1 MINPLTGNPDN
12 SEAGGFARSMSE
24 LQWLLL
30 ILVALYFFVPTGPLE
45 NRDVVIAS
53 MVAYS
58 AFILVFRYF
67 GSRVRE
73 TRMKLAIE
81 TWAMIGFITAVLW
94 NTGYTESPLL
104 NLYLL
109 VIIACAITLGKAMT
123 LLEVFLVA
131 CCYLHMSFSVYSV
144 DIFTLETFT
153 LLMARFSP
161 FLLVAY
167 VTSLL
172 ASDILSAKHK
182 ITLLSQTD
190 ELTGVL
196 NMRAFNLL
204 LEKQLASAARYG
216 EAFSIIML
224 DVDELK
230 RVNDQYGHAT
240 GSRMIQ
246 TVSRTLKNSVRATDI
261 VARFGGDEF
270 VILMAHTSTEHA
282 QLVAERIL
290 KAVAAIS
297 FDIDGNT
304 VATTASIGIAG
315 FPECTA
321 NPAKVLD
328 MADMALYRSKREGR
342 NRVNCHEQGPEPR
355 QPVTDISN
363 RRALQSA

>member
-1 MINPLTGNPDN
+1 
-12 SEAGGFARSMSE
+12 
-24 LQWLLL
+24 
-30 ILVALYFFVPTGPLE
+30 
-45 NRDVVIAS
+45 
-53 MVAYS
+53 
-58 AFILVFRYF
+58 
-67 GSRVRE
+67 
-73 TRMKLAIE
+73 
-81 TWAMIGFITAVLW
+81 
-94 NTGYTESPLL
+94 
-104 NLYLL
+104 
-109 VIIACAITLGKAMT
+109 MT
-123 LLEVFLVA
+123 LLEVFLIA

-153 LLMARFSP
+153 QLMARFSP

-172 ASDILSAKHK
+172 ASDILSAKQK

-204 LEKQLASAARYG
+204 LEKELASAARYR
-216 EAFSIIML
+216 ESFSIIML

-230 RVNDQYGHAT
+230 RVNDQYGHAA

-246 TVSRTLKNSVRATDI
+246 TVSRTLKNCVRATDI

-270 VILMAHTSTEHA
+270 VILMTHSSTEHA

-290 KAVAAIS
+290 KAVATIS
-297 FDIDGNT
+297 FDIDGSS
-304 VATTASIGIAG
+304 VSTTASIGIAG

-321 NPAKVLD
+321 DPAKVLD

-342 NRVNCHEQGPEPR
+342 NRISCHEQGPEPQ